1 MGDKMGV
8 KIISRRNVTVE
19 KEEAVMPLI
28 IQLRKLAMVRPG
40 FEYEETWR
48 HLDRPEEYLVVRA
61 WDSEDDWLS
70 WHSNQQRIEIQE
82 KIEAL
87 LGRKTEY
94 SPYTTIDRVEKKPVK
109 FDSGNM

>member
-1 MGDKMGV
+1 MGV
-8 KIISRRNVTVE
+8 KIVSRRSVTRE
-19 KEEAVMPLI
+19 KEETVMPLI
-28 IQLRKLAMVRPG
+28 IQLRRLAMIQPG

-61 WDSEDDWLS
+61 WDSEDDWHN

-82 KIEAL
+82 KIEAV

-94 SPYTTIDRVEKKPVK
+94 SPYAITDRVEKKPVK
-109 FDSGNM
+109 FASESMSAMV